1 MGQKV
6 NPNGYRYG
14 INRNWISRWIA
25 KDKKIEAA
33 WLVQDEKVRLYL
45 LKQFPK
51 ALIDRVEIER
61 KNNAI
66 DLFIYSAQPGVING
80 LVDEKKAE
88 LNLNINKIV
97 GRKTKVQIVVISFEN
112 PSLSAKIVARE
123 IADAIENR
131 VSFRI
136 AQKQAVRKVMKNGAY
151 GIKTSV
157 SGRLGGTDIAR
168 TEGYLEGI
176 VPLATLRADIDYAL
190 ELAKTT
196 YGIIGVKVW
205 INRGNRFGGLY
216 AKTEY
221 KKQVQRFNKEN
232 DNSKRNRKRPNATK
246 NSNAKSQK
254 LNKNQQTKN
263 FKSNQTSQEERGE

>member
-25 KDKKIEAA
+25 KNSKTEAA
-33 WLVQDEKVRLYL
+33 WIVQDEKVRIYL
-45 LKQFPK
+45 NKEFPK

-80 LVDEKKAE
+80 LIDEKKAK
-88 LNLNINKIV
+88 LNLDINKIV
-97 GRKTKVQIVVISFEN
+97 GRKVKVQILVLSFEN
-112 PSLSAKIVARE
+112 PSLSAKIIARE

-136 AQKQAVRKVMKNGAY
+136 AQKQAVRKVMKNGGY

-196 YGIIGVKVW
+196 YGVIGVKVW

-221 KKQVQRFNKEN
+221 KKQPPRFNRDNE
-232 DNSKRNRKRPNATK
+232 NSKRNKKKSANFKGNNSRNYK
-246 NSNAKSQK
+246 N
-254 LNKNQQTKN
+254 NKNTQN
-263 FKSNQTSQEERGE
+263 KSLKC